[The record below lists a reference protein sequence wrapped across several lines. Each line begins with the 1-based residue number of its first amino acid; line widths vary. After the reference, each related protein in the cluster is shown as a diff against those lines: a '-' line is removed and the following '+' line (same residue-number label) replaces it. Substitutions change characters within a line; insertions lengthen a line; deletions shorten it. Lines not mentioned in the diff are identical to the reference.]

1 MEQLKKYIN
10 VIVKLFTRLII
21 AAQPLGRILK
31 KLFIY
36 IYNLFISL
44 IISIVQPIVTI
55 AKKHPIAFFFAM
67 IFHISL
73 VFGLFYA
80 EVERW
85 EIPTQVSGS
94 QQSAPTKAVT
104 IDVEVIKTERQRLV
118 NLEKQKKDKLA
129 SEVQRSEAA
138 IAAQKHAEDHRQSEE
153 KKAQEATKKKLEAK
167 LAAIRAEKLKK
178 EAEAKAKDA
187 ESQATEAAMKEEL
200 AEAKAKEASKKK
212 TLAEEKTRE
221 AEAKTKEAETKAAE
235 AAEQRTQDEAKSKE
249 ATKQELEAKLEAL
262 KAAKRQELAEEKA
275 KAAAEQQLESE
286 TKALEAAKKEELAE
300 AKTKEAETKA
310 AEAAEQRTQDE
321 AKAKEA
327 TKQELEAKLE
337 ALKAA
342 KRQELAEEKA
352 EAAAEQ
358 QLESETKALEA
369 TKKKEAL
376 DAELIVLKEKFEDE
390 QNVRALITE
399 IQDEEDADRR
409 QMLEDILMQLK
420 VNYIGLIAARVKDEW
435 RYLGAE
441 DDWGCDV
448 HIIQSDVGDVLA
460 VNIQDCTID
469 DSAKAISFKHS
480 IERAVYKAS
489 PLPHAP
495 DKDLFDA
502 EILFHFRVN

>member
-1 MEQLKKYIN
+1 MEQLKKFLNYI
-10 VIVKLFTRLII
+10 IKLFTRLIV
-21 AAQPLGRILK
+21 AAQPIARIVK
-31 KLFIY
+31 KFLIY
-36 IYNLFISL
+36 TVNLFIGL
-44 IISIVQPIVTI
+44 IVAAAQPMVRI
-55 AKKHPIAFFFAM
+55 ARKHPVAFFFAL

-73 VFGLFYA
+73 VVGLFYA
-80 EVERW
+80 NVDRW
-85 EIPTQVSGS
+85 EMPSKVGGS
-94 QQSAPTKAVT
+94 EQSAPTKAVI
-104 IDVEVIKTERQRLV
+104 IDVEVIKAERQRLV

-129 SEVQRSEAA
+129 SEVQSSEAA

-187 ESQATEAAMKEEL
+187 ESQAAEAAMKEEL
-200 AEAKAKEASKKK
+200 AEAKAKEAAKKK

-235 AAEQRTQDEAKSKE
+235 AAEQRA
-249 ATKQELEAKLEAL
+249 
-262 KAAKRQELAEEKA
+262 
-275 KAAAEQQLESE
+275 
-286 TKALEAAKKEELAE
+286 
-300 AKTKEAETKA
+300 
-310 AEAAEQRTQDE
+310 QDE

-342 KRQELAEEKA
+342 KKQELAEEK
-352 EAAAEQ
+352 EAIAK
-358 QLESETKALEA
+358 QLTEESR
-369 TKKKEAL
+369 KKKEAL
-376 DAELIVLKEKFEDE
+376 DAELIVLKGKFEDE

-399 IQDEEDADRR
+399 IQAEEDADRR
-409 QMLEDILMQLK
+409 QMLEDILKQLK

-448 HIIQSDVGDVLA
+448 HIIQSDVGDVLF

-469 DSAKAISFKHS
+469 NSDKAISFKNS
-480 IERAVYKAS
+480 IERAVYKAT
-489 PLPHAP
+489 PLPIAP
-495 DKDLFDA
+495 DKDLFDSD
-502 EILFHFRVN
+502 IMFHFRVN

>member
-36 IYNLFISL
+36 VYNLFISL

-138 IAAQKHAEDHRQSEE
+138 IAAQKHAEDHRKSEE

-200 AEAKAKEASKKK
+200 AEAKAIEASKKK

-221 AEAKTKEAETKAAE
+221 AEAKAKEAETKAAE
-235 AAEQRTQDEAKSKE
+235 AAEQRTQDEAKS
-249 ATKQELEAKLEAL
+249 
-262 KAAKRQELAEEKA
+262 
-275 KAAAEQQLESE
+275 
-286 TKALEAAKKEELAE
+286 
-300 AKTKEAETKA
+300 
-310 AEAAEQRTQDE
+310 
-321 AKAKEA
+321 KEA

-376 DAELIVLKEKFEDE
+376 DAELIVLKGKFEDE

-448 HIIQSDVGDVLA
+448 HIIQSDVGDVLF

-469 DSAKAISFKHS
+469 DSAKAISFKNS